1 MTCTIYILTPSVA
14 IGNPCRVIKD
24 YNNYVDENK
33 KIMDNV
39 PVFDEKYIIGNI
51 DEKRKEEMI
60 EKLDSTNGFVK

>member
-1 MTCTIYILTPSVA
+1 M
-14 IGNPCRVIKD
+14 
-24 YNNYVDENK
+24 DENK

-60 EKLDSTNGFVK
+60 EKLDSTNGFVKWGIEYIWKKENLIMNY